1 MPPTT
6 TPDLPPP
13 AAMSCEVMTEDEY
26 SNHVKSQHNKA
37 VQDYALALCVWI
49 FDCVIF
55 GRKK

>member
-6 TPDLPPP
+6 TPYLPPP

-37 VQDYALALCVWI
+37 VQDYALALSVRF
-49 FDCVIF
+49 FDYLLF
-55 GRKK
+55 GHKK